1 MANAEPSLST
11 LALSTIENF
20 ELNNNPLLTYFD
32 ADRARRPS
40 SFNRLGDVGRVGSNL
55 GSASELGRDDF
66 LSPLLST
73 FSFNGTR
80 SSALE
85 LETLLEC
92 WLVGRFGGVLAFF
105 GLFATVLFCPVF
117 LIDCGLVTAFSWLRR
132 KRSTAFSPYS
142 MSDSD
147 AKTKPFSAT
156 PAYFFVIAIVDVCL
170 LTSSVLLHVSYR
182 LFLAPEQQ
190 LEAYHALT
198 AELVPYLFPIQC
210 WLQMASSYLTLLVLV
225 ERQLFLRQGFYVR
238 NSCTQRLVAVLSLVT
253 LALLAL
259 YNGPRFFEF
268 EAVRKNISSYPVLQ
282 SRSRSRQSLHLYS
295 VYLSAFGRTSTF
307 RECFDS
313 YLKFP
318 LELFLPIAAIGGLA
332 VFQLFRVSNCKA
344 CQRKS
349 QTQHAEGANAIE
361 LESLSP
367 NRQEGSAQPPEH
379 DASAHAEKEPLNSP
393 RRPELTSI
401 NSSTS
406 SSNASGAPPR
416 ASSAPASSAEQRS
429 AKADA
434 GADADADELGDSYMP
449 HARDEDSEMQER
461 RERHNLKAGV
471 AIACLVLVRLLV
483 ACIYSLLQSSE
494 TVVLLPLPAS
504 YSSQAS
510 AASHATPRTP
520 STWSSSSTSASA
532 SPSAASSIDLR
543 FILATIDRVL
553 VVLVAAAKPALYLV
567 FCAHYRD
574 TCRELYL
581 FCCRFRLRSGPQP
594 QPQPQEGVAQR
605 AGVAFA
611 PSEPATAVAPA
622 PSTTGSWSA
631 PSGDSSLARR
641 RQKQKQVTVIVSTAG
656 GALQP
661 ATPAPLLPPSRS
673 SPDTTSDSEFEPD
686 RLTRPTEAS
695 NI

>member
-1 MANAEPSLST
+1 MANSESSLST

-20 ELNNNPLLTYFD
+20 ELNNNPLLTYLD

-40 SFNRLGDVGRVGSNL
+40 SFNRLGDVERIGS
-55 GSASELGRDDF
+55 GSQLGRDDF

-92 WLVGRFGGVLAFF
+92 WLVGRFCGVVAFF

-117 LIDCGLVTAFSWLRR
+117 LIDCGLTSPFSWLRR
-132 KRSTAFSPYS
+132 KRSTTFSPYS
-142 MSDSD
+142 MPDND
-147 AKTKPFSAT
+147 AKTNPFSAT

-170 LTSSVLLHVSYR
+170 LISSVLLHVSYR

-198 AELVPYLFPIQC
+198 AELVPYLFPTQC
-210 WLQMASSYLTLLVLV
+210 LLQMASSYLTLLVLV

-238 NSCTQRLVAVLSLVT
+238 NSCTQRLVAILSVATLSL
-253 LALLAL
+253 LAI

-268 EAVRKNISSYPVLQ
+268 EAVRKNITSYPVLQ
-282 SRSRSRQSLHLYS
+282 SRSRSRQPLDLYS
-295 VYLSAFGRTSTF
+295 VYLSEFGRTSTF
-307 RECFDS
+307 RECFDT

-318 LELFLPIAAIGGLA
+318 LELFLPIAAISGLA
-332 VFQLFRVSNCKA
+332 IFQLFRVSNCKA
-344 CQRKS
+344 CHKKS

-361 LESLSP
+361 LESLSA
-367 NRQEGSAQPPEH
+367 NRQESSAQPPEH
-379 DASAHAEKEPLNSP
+379 DTSAHAEEEPLN
-393 RRPELTSI
+393 RRPELTSAD
-401 NSSTS
+401 SSTS
-406 SSNASGAPPR
+406 SSNASGERPH
-416 ASSAPASSAEQRS
+416 ASSPPAPSAAQRS
-429 AKADA
+429 ANAN
-434 GADADADELGDSYMP
+434 ADELGDSYMP
-449 HARDEDSEMQER
+449 HSRDEDSEMQER

-483 ACIYSLLQSSE
+483 ACIYSLLQSGE

-510 AASHATPRTP
+510 TASHATPSTP
-520 STWSSSSTSASA
+520 SSWSSSPTSPSP

-543 FILATIDRVL
+543 FILATLDRVL

-567 FCAHYRD
+567 LCAHYRN

-581 FCCRFRLRSGPQP
+581 FCCRSASAPQP
-594 QPQPQEGVAQR
+594 QPQPQEDVAQP
-605 AGVAFA
+605 AGVGAKGASFA
-611 PSEPATAVAPA
+611 PSESATAVASTP
-622 PSTTGSWSA
+622 PTTGCSSA
-631 PSGDSSLARR
+631 LSGDSSLPRR
-641 RQKQKQVTVIVSTAG
+641 RHKQKQVTVLVNVAG
-656 GALQP
+656 GALAGSAGHVQP
-661 ATPAPLLPPSRS
+661 ATPASLLPPSRS
-673 SPDTTSDSEFEPD
+673 SPDTSSDSELEPD
-686 RLTRPTEAS
+686 RPTRPTQAS